1 MFLKRNRLVG
11 GAETIMHTPKG
22 FVAMAG
28 LDPSVLSSG
37 KFTASENKMTKRGS
51 KRLRRTAY

>member
-1 MFLKRNRLVG
+1 
-11 GAETIMHTPKG
+11 MHTPKG